1 MFDKAAVHA
10 KIIFEE
16 DVMPGDTYAYQKYF
30 IQQVIAYQT
39 DEETGIRTGRKSVAD
54 TFA

>member
-1 MFDKAAVHA
+1 LTFKENTSSFIVSGVYNCSITDMFDKAAVHA

-30 IQQVIAYQT
+30 IQ
-39 DEETGIRTGRKSVAD
+39 
-54 TFA
+54 